1 MAEVNYYDLHPGL
14 GYGPFKFGSSIE
26 DCRPYTEIYGE
37 RRERS
42 MYPSEEALQFLAR
55 TMEMAGQPPGE
66 IDKSVARV
74 RENSLPQKEFYQVT
88 FFGKGRVDLRFKRD
102 KLITVTIDKGDI
114 SVFLGGQDLF
124 VLDGFAIV
132 EYVARQLNENPYVDV
147 NDDDIYFRENSIA
160 LFGYSAGVENGSV
173 RWSRPYD
180 PKNPR
185 PQRAIAI
192 YDGPRRNNENFTDR
206 FIYRII

>member
-42 MYPSEEALQFLAR
+42 MYPDESIWQRALDRASSEESRQSILR
-55 TMEMAGQPPGE
+55 
-66 IDKSVARV
+66 I
-74 RENSLPQKEFYQVT
+74 REASQSQKEFYQVT